1 MDRSLPPNVARIL
14 ESADRKRRVLIVKR
28 DDGTFI
34 LDVQKWY
41 RNVYEGRPIAE
52 GWASL
57 PTHKSIYESIEIA
70 EREARAQF
78 RWLS

>member
-1 MDRSLPPNVARIL
+1 MARGSPHTVAKIL
-14 ESADRKRRVLIVKR
+14 ESRDRKRRVLIIAR
-28 DDGTFI
+28 DSVFG
-34 LDVQKWY
+34 LGVQKLY
-41 RNVYEGRPIAE
+41 QNVSEGPVLAQ

-78 RWLS
+78 EWLA